1 MQWWLSTVKENDEMT
16 GPAARA
22 RLSDA
27 EKEIEA
33 LKAKAQELTAEAGR
47 TKETLISAANGSY
60 VKVKEL
66 IRDAGNKG

>member
-1 MQWWLSTVKENDEMT
+1 MQWWHSTVKGNDEMT

-33 LKAKAQELTAEAGR
+33 LKAKAQELAAEAGR

-66 IRDAGNKG
+66 IRGAGNKG